1 MKIRTGIIGI
11 GSMGQGHL
19 KTLLNDVPACE
30 VVAVCDIDENRLTEA
45 MGKGLLDVNIRQF
58 TSYTELIDS
67 GSCDAVIVV
76 TPHPLHPEISI
87 YAFGKGLHV
96 LCDKPVAITVSGAEK
111 MIAAWKK
118 SKVKFSTM
126 YSMRSTAVNK
136 VIKDW
141 IAQGRLG
148 KINRVDMVCTK
159 WLRSQKYY
167 DEQTWRGTWK
177 GEGAGL
183 LLNQAPHNL
192 DLLYWWFGPADAIS
206 AQASTRFHNI
216 ETEDEVEARI
226 KTKAGFP
233 VRFYSSTGEAPGMDR
248 IEIVGTNGTLVKDGS
263 TLVFHELEN
272 ASDNVIGESAKGMVE
287 IPCTVKN
294 VEVPQAER
302 GHKIV
307 FRDFFDAIISNRENS
322 GMISPGDEG
331 IHSLE
336 WANAMLMSS
345 VEGREIKLP
354 LDRKKYD
361 KLLDDLINWG
371 KKL

>member
-1 MKIRTGIIGI
+1 
-11 GSMGQGHL
+11 L
-19 KTLLNDVPACE
+19 KTLLNDVPSCE
-30 VVAVCDIDENRLTEA
+30 VVAVCEPDEKRINEA
-45 MGKGLLDVNIRQF
+45 KEKGLLGENIRQF
-58 TSYTELIDS
+58 SSYKELIDS
-67 GSCDAVIVV
+67 GLCEAVVVV

-87 YAFGKGLHV
+87 YAFKKGLHV
-96 LCDKPVAITVSGAEK
+96 LCDKPIGITVSGAEK

-118 SKVKFSTM
+118 SNVKFSTM

-136 VIKDW
+136 VIKAW
-141 IAQGRLG
+141 ITQGKLG

-192 DLLYWWFGPADAIS
+192 DLLYWWFGPAESIS
-206 AQASTRFHNI
+206 AQVSTRFHDI

-226 KTKAGFP
+226 KIRDAFP
-233 VRFYSSTGEAPGMDR
+233 VRFYSNTGEAPGIDR
-248 IEIVGTNGTLVKDGS
+248 VEIVGTKGTLVKEGS
-263 TLVFHELEN
+263 TLFFHELEK
-272 ASDNVIGESAKGMVE
+272 ASDNVIKESIKGMVE
-287 IPCTVKN
+287 IPCTLKN
-294 VEVPQAER
+294 VDVPQTER

-307 FRDFFDAIISNRENS
+307 FRDFFDAIINNRANDS
-322 GMISPGDEG
+322 MIAPGDEG

-345 VEGREIKLP
+345 IEGREIKLA
-354 LDRKKYD
+354 LNGKKYD
-361 KLLDDLINWG
+361 KLLENLING
-371 KKL
+371 KTRI

>member
-1 MKIRTGIIGI
+1 MKIKTGIIGI
-11 GSMGQGHL
+11 GTMGQGHL
-19 KTLLNDVPACE
+19 KTLLNDVPSCE
-30 VVAVCDIDENRLTEA
+30 VVAVCEPDPKRINEA
-45 MGKGLLDVNIRQF
+45 KEKGLLGENIRQF
-58 TSYTELIDS
+58 SSYKVLIDS
-67 GSCDAVIVV
+67 GLCEAVVVV

-87 YAFGKGLHV
+87 YAFKKGLHV
-96 LCDKPVAITVSGAEK
+96 LCDKPIGITVSGAEK

-118 SKVKFSTM
+118 SDVKFSTM
-126 YSMRSTAVNK
+126 YSMRTTAVNR

-141 IAQGRLG
+141 INQDKLGR
-148 KINRVDMVCTK
+148 INRVDMVCTK

-192 DLLYWWFGPADAIS
+192 DLLYWWFGQAESVS
-206 AQASTRFHNI
+206 AQVSTRFHNI

-233 VRFYSSTGEAPGMDR
+233 VRFYSSTGEAPGIDR
-248 IEIVGTNGTLVKDGS
+248 IEIVGTKGTLVKEGS

-272 ASDNVIGESAKGMVE
+272 ASDNVIRKSAKGMVD
-287 IPCTVKN
+287 IPCTVRN
-294 VEVPQAER
+294 VEIPQTER

-307 FRDFFDAIISNRENS
+307 FRDFFDAIIDNRPNS
-322 GMISPGDEG
+322 SMIAPGDEG

-345 VEGREIKLP
+345 MEGKEIKLP
-354 LDRKKYD
+354 LNRKKYD
-361 KLLDDLINWG
+361 NLLESLING
-371 KKL
+371 KT